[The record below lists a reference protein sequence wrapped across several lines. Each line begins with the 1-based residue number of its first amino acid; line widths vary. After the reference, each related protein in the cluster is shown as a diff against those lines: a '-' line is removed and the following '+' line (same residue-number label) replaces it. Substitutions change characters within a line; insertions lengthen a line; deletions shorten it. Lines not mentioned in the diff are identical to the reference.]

1 MIVHL
6 NQKLGEKKKLL
17 KFANQN
23 VLGYCDKSVCLRK
36 YFANR
41 VSELKSTVAQFRL
54 FRGSLTRTQK

>member
-23 VLGYCDKSVCLRK
+23 VFGYCDKPVRLRK

-41 VSELKSTVAQFRL
+41 VSELKSTVAC
-54 FRGSLTRTQK
+54 STV